1 MILVAELP
9 RLWARVLLAACTW
22 QGSRGTYFLGGEM
35 QHKDMLYDVP
45 VLTSTTSL
53 PDLTLSWLTRADPA
67 DAATA
72 EVAVLMEACDSLP
85 VVAVRG
91 PVGIG
96 VEEATEALNG
106 TVVGRRECWFVAD
119 AGPVGSVPAVAVV
132 RLSHDPAAVAGPSE
146 ITVNPCES
154 AYADLHQEISELL
167 GSDAAVTES
176 LELLLRQGLEEVAVS
191 YPSVRDE
198 LEELLWPRG

>member
-1 MILVAELP
+1 
-9 RLWARVLLAACTW
+9 
-22 QGSRGTYFLGGEM
+22 M
-35 QHKDMLYDVP
+35 QQKDMLYDVP
-45 VLTSTTSL
+45 STTSTTPL

-85 VVAVRG
+85 VIAVRG

-96 VEEATEALNG
+96 VEDFTEKLNA

-132 RLSHDPAAVAGPSE
+132 RLSHGPATVVGPSE
-146 ITVNPCES
+146 IVVNPREVDP
-154 AYADLHQEISELL
+154 ADLHSDIAALL
-167 GSDAAVTES
+167 GSDEEVTDY

-198 LEELLWPRG
+198 IEELLWPRG

>member
-1 MILVAELP
+1 
-9 RLWARVLLAACTW
+9 
-22 QGSRGTYFLGGEM
+22 M
-35 QHKDMLYDVP
+35 QQKDMLYDVP
-45 VLTSTTSL
+45 STTSTTPL

-85 VVAVRG
+85 VIAVRG

-96 VEEATEALNG
+96 VEDVTEKLNAA
-106 TVVGRRECWFVAD
+106 VVGRRECWFVAD

-132 RLSHDPAAVAGPSE
+132 RLSHGPATVVGPSE
-146 ITVNPCES
+146 IVVNPREVDP
-154 AYADLHQEISELL
+154 ADLHSDIAGLL
-167 GSDAAVTES
+167 GSDEEVTDY

-198 LEELLWPRG
+198 IEELLWPRG